1 MAQTRLNGPMAPG
14 SAIEIRGL
22 RATFKRRGKEFHAV
36 KAPWLCM
43 AKRQLFALLGPN
55 GAGKTT
61 IINML
66 TGFLPPSSGNAY
78 VKKKIRELCAR
89 FDLIAFRI

>member
-1 MAQTRLNGPMAPG
+1 MTA
-14 SAIEIRGL
+14 AIEIVDL
-22 RATFKRRGKEFHAV
+22 RKSYGDFKAV
-36 KAPWLCM
+36 DGISLSIEHGEIYAI
-43 AKRQLFALLGPN
+43 LGPN